1 VADAIAPIGSGP
13 PTDLRS
19 FCERRLV
26 GMKNVRDQIEQDMRE
41 VSDLCQPMRSRWL
54 QSDNNKAKVRAN
66 SKLRDNHGVMAARIL
81 ASGMSSGLASLAN
94 PWFKLETADK
104 DMMEYGPVK
113 EWLAEVERRLY
124 AFFASTNFYT
134 AAKSGFAENGI
145 FGTEAGVMVE
155 HPVAGMV
162 THSLT
167 MGEYWIAAD
176 ETGEI
181 TTLVRRVPMTC
192 EQAINS
198 FGFKCSQHVRDCYSR
213 GDYSTEVNVFHAMIP
228 NGQRKIGRADSRNMA
243 YASVWWDAEDTA
255 QQGTLLRQSGFNEK
269 PFWCARWDAV
279 GGDVWGYSPALEAL
293 PELRELMIA
302 KKRKGEVTDYIVKP
316 PMKASQTAAGKKINT
331 QPGAWNAFSS
341 ADLPNVGP
349 LFQLPP
355 QALQAVRED
364 YDEVK
369 RAIDRTFY
377 VDLFM
382 AITRMEGVQPRNVE
396 EIARRYEEQLN
407 QLGTMVTRANTEKLS
422 PAVERAYAI
431 LERANAL
438 PPPPDEMN
446 GAPVQIEFVSLLTQ
460 MQRVVGASAI
470 ERTVNFALGLGQAVP
485 DVVDKIDLDQAV
497 DEYARIV
504 GAPPSIVRSDE
515 DVEAMRE
522 AKAQA
527 RQMQEMAAMAPAA
540 KQGADAMK
548 SMAETAAMQREQA
561 A

>member
-1 VADAIAPIGSGP
+1 MADAIAPIGSGP

-81 ASGMSSGLASLAN
+81 ASGLSSGLASLAN
-94 PWFKLETADK
+94 PWFKLETANK
-104 DMMEYGPVK
+104 DMMESGQVK

-134 AAKSGFAENGI
+134 GAKSGFAENGI

-176 ETGEI
+176 ETGDV
-181 TTLVRRVPMTC
+181 TTLIRRVPMTV

-198 FGFKCSQHVRDCYSR
+198 FGSSVSAHVRACYDR
-213 GDYSTEVNVFHAMIP
+213 ADYSTEVNVFHAMLP

-243 YASVWWDAEDTA
+243 YASVWWDANDT
-255 QQGTLLRQSGFNEK
+255 QEQGKLLRQSGFNEK

-293 PELRELMIA
+293 PELRELMLA

-316 PMKASQTAAGKKINT
+316 PMKASKTASGTKINT
-331 QPGAWNAFSS
+331 QPGAWNSFSS

-364 YDEVK
+364 YEEVR

-460 MQRVVGASAI
+460 MQRVVGASSI

-485 DVVDKIDLDQAV
+485 DVVDKLDLDQAV

-522 AKAQA
+522 QKAQQ
-527 RQMQEMAAMAPAA
+527 RRMQEMAGMAPAA